1 MKRTE
6 LVKGGCG
13 HTDSDIENSAM
24 IMGFSFLG
32 LIVITIIGVIL
43 S

>member
-1 MKRTE
+1 MENSE

-13 HTDSDIENSAM
+13 HTDSDIETSAF
-24 IMGFSFLG
+24 IMGYSFVG
-32 LIVITIIGVIL
+32 LIVIAIIGVIL